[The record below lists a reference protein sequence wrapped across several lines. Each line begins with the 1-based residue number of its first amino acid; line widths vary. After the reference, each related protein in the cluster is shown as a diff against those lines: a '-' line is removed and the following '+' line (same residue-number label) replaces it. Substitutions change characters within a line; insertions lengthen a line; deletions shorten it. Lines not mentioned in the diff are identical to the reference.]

1 MIMEDNYLIQEL
13 VEHKNFT
20 ELTNDERQMVLK
32 EISQEEYESRRS
44 ILESTRAFLQAGI
57 NKTQPSQDTK
67 KRAAALMQVKK
78 QEQKG
83 IAGFIGYHVPAYA
96 AVAAILILAFILPLF
111 YANEKPATKYVARVD
126 TVYREAEPKTVYD
139 TVIKEKE
146 TVRYVNVPVV
156 KYVEVKNNELQP
168 TTNLVNM
175 EFPTGGIVPTVAL
188 AKEQLKEQLKN
199 IGKSSS
205 EQEELNKFLVSSQ

>member
-1 MIMEDNYLIQEL
+1 MEDNYLIQEL

-44 ILESTRAFLQAGI
+44 ILQSTRAFLQAGI

-83 IAGFIGYHVPAYA
+83 IAGFIGYRIPAYA
-96 AVAAILILAFILPLF
+96 AVAAILILAFMLPLF
-111 YANEKPATKYVARVD
+111 YANEKPATKYVAMVD

-156 KYVEVKNNELQP
+156 KYVEVKNNDSQSA
-168 TTNLVNM
+168 TNLAARIEV
-175 EFPTGGIVPTVAL
+175 PTGGIVPTVVL
-188 AKEQLKEQLKN
+188 AKEQLRDQLKN